1 MKAERRKKWAQR
13 GLAAALTLLVLAVLP
28 ALRTL
33 ALCSQ
38 EVCSLPD
45 EALPLAAAPLAET
58 GLTEL
63 QRNGN
68 FLLWLC
74 SGLAIL
80 VCLAILAQ
88 AVLEICRG
96 GRERR

>member
-13 GLAAALTLLVLAVLP
+13 GLAAALTLLVLAVLST
-28 ALRTL
+28 LRTL
-33 ALCSQ
+33 ALCPQGS
-38 EVCSLPD
+38 CSLPD
-45 EALPLAAAPLAET
+45 EALPLAAPLAET

-80 VCLAILAQ
+80 VSLAILVQ